1 MDITSLTV
9 HELMDKL
16 EKDELTS
23 EEITKA
29 YVDRINE
36 KEKDVKA
43 FVTTLCEEALEKAK
57 EIDEKRKKGEVKS
70 SLAGIPVG
78 IKDNICTKGIKTTC
92 SSKMLEDFVS
102 PYNATV
108 TEKLLE
114 EDLIDLGKLNMDE
127 FAMRASAEY

>member
-57 EIDEKRKKGEVKS
+57 EIDEKRKNGEVKS

-78 IKDNICTKGIKTTC
+78 IKDNICTKGIRTTC

-102 PYNATV
+102 PYNGYRKV
-108 TEKLLE
+108 
-114 EDLIDLGKLNMDE
+114 IRRRFN
-127 FAMRASAEY
+127 